1 LNRMRSGNVS
11 RNTPSSKS
19 WLTCAPIRQRIRELQ
34 RSPSSHA
41 SDASSSASTAVSSQ
55 RSRHSALDDIQ
66 GIVAG
71 IALVS
76 LGVALFKAAGI
87 STGGVAGVAF
97 LLHYAAGVSFG
108 AAFFVLN
115 LPFYVL
121 AVRRMGLAFTLKT
134 AVAVAALA
142 VAAEL
147 VPIAIDVSRIM
158 PIYAAICGGLLIG
171 SGFLVL
177 FRHHASLGGVGILA
191 YFLQARYGWRA
202 GVVQLSFDVAV
213 LAFAATTMD
222 AHKVIHSIVGAV
234 VINFVLAVNHKPGR
248 YIAV

>member
-1 LNRMRSGNVS
+1 MQSGNVS
-11 RNTPSSKS
+11 RQTASSKS
-19 WLTCAPIRQRIRELQ
+19 LTGR
-34 RSPSSHA
+34 
-41 SDASSSASTAVSSQ
+41 SDASGPVAAE
-55 RSRHSALDDIQ
+55 RSRHTAFDDIQ

-71 IALVS
+71 IAFVS

-87 STGGVAGVAF
+87 STGGVAGIAF
-97 LLHYAAGVSFG
+97 LLHYTAGASFG

-121 AVRRMGLAFTLKT
+121 AVRRMGLAFTVKT
-134 AVAVAALA
+134 GAAVAALA
-142 VAAEL
+142 IAAEL
-147 VPIAIDVSRIM
+147 VPVAIDVSRIM
-158 PIYAAICGGLLIG
+158 PIYAAVCGGLLIG

-202 GVVQLSFDVAV
+202 GVVQLSFDLAV
-213 LAFAATTMD
+213 LALAAMTMD
-222 AHKVIHSIVGAV
+222 AGKLFHSIVGAA

-248 YIAV
+248 YIAA